1 MLYIVVVTVL
11 AVFGGLVYYVGLRG
25 WQWLS
30 AFFPY
35 GQLRPVYWSIHW
47 LLALAFPLTRFSP
60 ARLPIWLWEML
71 GRAGA
76 FWMGLFAFSLVLV
89 ALMDLVRLISR
100 WLHLIPAGPL
110 PVEAIKLLGSVAF
123 LAAMGLSLY
132 GTWRARTPVVTEYA
146 FSIPKAAGARKD
158 LHVVLV
164 SDTHFG
170 SVLGTGRA
178 RRLVDLVNSLEPDII
193 LMAGDIVDDDFRAFV
208 QRDMAS
214 ELRRLNAPLGVYG
227 VLGNHD
233 PYPEDPAAFR
243 AQMERAGIRLL
254 VDEWVLV
261 DNSFYVVGRSDSSL
275 ARYTGAPAVPLHE
288 VLAGVDR
295 SLPVL
300 VMDHRPDRLDEA
312 QAEGI
317 DLQVSGHTHKGQ
329 IFPGSLIT
337 NRVYEVD
344 WGYLKKGSSYFV
356 VSLGYG
362 TWGPPIRIGNAPEVV
377 SIHLTFGQ

>member
-1 MLYIVVVTVL
+1 MLYAMVVTVF
-11 AVFGGLVYYVGLRG
+11 VIFGGLIYYVGLRG

-35 GQLRPVYWSIHW
+35 GQLRPVYWSVHW

-60 ARLPIWLWEML
+60 AWLPIWLGDLL

-76 FWMGLFAFSLVLV
+76 FWMGFFVFSLVLV
-89 ALMDLVRLISR
+89 VLMDLVRLISR

-110 PVEAIKLLGSVAF
+110 PAEAIKLLGSLIF
-123 LAAMGLSLY
+123 LIAVGLTAY
-132 GTWRARTPVVTEYA
+132 GAWRARTPVVTEYA
-146 FSIPKAAGARKD
+146 LSIPKAAGARKD

-170 SVLGTGRA
+170 SVLGTGRV

-193 LMAGDIVDDDFRAFV
+193 LFAGDIVDDDFRPFV
-208 QRDMAS
+208 AHDMAA
-214 ELRRLNAPLGVYG
+214 ELRRLKAPLGAYG
-227 VLGNHD
+227 ILGNHD

-254 VDEWVLV
+254 VDEWVKV
-261 DNSFYVVGRSDSSL
+261 EDSFYVVGRSDSSL
-275 ARYTGAPAVPLHE
+275 ARYTGTPAQPLRK
-288 VLAGVDR
+288 VLAGVDL
-295 SLPVL
+295 SLPIL
-300 VMDHRPDRLDEA
+300 LMDHRPDRLDEA
-312 QAEGI
+312 HAAGI
-317 DLQVSGHTHKGQ
+317 DVQVSGHTHRGQ
-329 IFPGSLIT
+329 IFPGNLIT
-337 NRVYEVD
+337 SRVYEVD
-344 WGYLKKGSSYFV
+344 WGYLKRGSSYFV

-362 TWGPPIRIGNAPEVV
+362 SWGPPIRIGNTPEVV